1 MHRGGARIVAEVLI
15 PLAILLAVAS
25 AVFYA
30 ISAVLQEREA
40 SRESAAGLGLM
51 TRLLRRR
58 LWWAAVAATLTG
70 AALHVAALAAGPLVV
85 VQPIGV
91 SCLAIALV
99 LGARV
104 NRTAITPRSWAGV
117 LCVALG
123 LPAVLAAVPHHGPH
137 GAPPPPGAGLG
148 FWTVA
153 GVLTALVAA
162 AAAGGLLCGR
172 RLPRGAAVCYAVGAA
187 LCFGVASATTK
198 TLLVGHVSPGRIA
211 VTAAAALIG
220 TALAQHAYRGG
231 GLGAPLAVL
240 TLLDPLTAGAMG
252 VMVLGEPFGT
262 TPLTLALGVAGL
274 IVTAVGVG
282 LLSARRPTAAV
293 PPPLDPLPVPAGS
306 RG

>member
-1 MHRGGARIVAEVLI
+1 MLI

-40 SRESAAGLGLM
+40 SRQSATGLGLM
-51 TRLLRRR
+51 ARLVRRR
-58 LWWAAVAATLTG
+58 VWWAAVGATLAG
-70 AALHVAALAAGPLVV
+70 ATLHVAALGAGPLVV

-99 LGARV
+99 LGSRV
-104 NRTAITPRSWAGV
+104 NRTRISPRSWAGV

-137 GAPPPPGAGLG
+137 GAPPAAGAGLG
-148 FWTVA
+148 FWPVV
-153 GVLTALVAA
+153 GVLAAVVVVAA
-162 AAAGGLLCGR
+162 GTGLLCGR
-172 RLPRGAAVCYAVGAA
+172 RLPRGAAVCYSVGAA
-187 LCFGVASATTK
+187 LCFGLASATAK
-198 TLLVGHVSPGRIA
+198 TMLIGHLTPERVA
-211 VTAAAALIG
+211 LTAAAALVG

-252 VMVLGEPFGT
+252 VLVLGEPFGRS
-262 TPLTLALGVAGL
+262 PLTLALGVLGL
-274 IVTAVGVG
+274 LVTAVGVG
-282 LLSARRPTAAV
+282 LLSARRPAVTAE
-293 PPPLDPLPVPAGS
+293 PPAPEPVGAAS